1 MVSRLVAL
9 VALLMLALACS
20 VMGSGSPSPASSP
33 VMTGTPSK
41 TPSPAG
47 IAFKLNGV
55 GTTAAK
61 GTITVSAQSGS
72 LTVELKIT
80 GLQPT
85 SRHVSHIHIGSCA
98 ARGKIL
104 YALNPVIADGQGDA
118 DAKTTL
124 RATYPPASGHWYVV
138 VHVGPDMTTSA
149 NSTYLLCGNIF
160 K

>member
-1 MVSRLVAL
+1 MVTRLVAF
-9 VALLMLALACS
+9 VALLVLSAACGPFGA
-20 VMGSGSPSPASSP
+20 GSSASSP
-33 VMTGTPSK
+33 LATTPSK

-55 GTTAAK
+55 GTTTAK
-61 GTITVSAQSGS
+61 GSITVSAQSGS
-72 LTVELKIT
+72 MTVELKIT

-85 SRHVSHIHIGSCA
+85 SRHVSHVHIGSCA

-124 RATYPPASGHWYVV
+124 RATYPPTSGHWYVV